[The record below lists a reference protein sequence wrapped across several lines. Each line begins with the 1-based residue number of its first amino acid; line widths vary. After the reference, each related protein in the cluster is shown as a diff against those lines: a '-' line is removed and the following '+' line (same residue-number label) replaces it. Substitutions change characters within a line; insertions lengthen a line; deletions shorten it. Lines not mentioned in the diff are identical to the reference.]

1 MFLKPIFK
9 KMFLFSVLNT
19 PGNRDMM
26 QLLARVLLC
35 SCKNAMVFQVCHGH
49 RCRRCSDAPVRPAK
63 LASDAAKIE
72 MHLHFISCEI
82 LIWMFRGG
90 GRVKGQV
97 QYCNPFI
104 NAFWRAF
111 WDSILTARKHS
122 ETFGFGSSRRV
133 SEVTEKLIYKSAE
146 KASWSTGDSAALCFT
161 WNLLIF

>member
-1 MFLKPIFK
+1 
-9 KMFLFSVLNT
+9 MFLFSVLNT

-49 RCRRCSDAPVRPAK
+49 RRRCSDAPVRPAK
-63 LASDAAKIE
+63 LASDAVRIE

-111 WDSILTARKHS
+111 WDSILTARKQIL
-122 ETFGFGSSRRV
+122 GSSRLTNLQK
-133 SEVTEKLIYKSAE
+133 SELENLAAPFSTSPGISICWFSSENKEVVTCDIKPERTKKPQSL
-146 KASWSTGDSAALCFT
+146 
-161 WNLLIF
+161 

>member
-1 MFLKPIFK
+1 
-9 KMFLFSVLNT
+9 MFLFSVLNT

-63 LASDAAKIE
+63 LASDAVRIE

-90 GRVKGQV
+90 GRAVVKGQV

-122 ETFGFGSSRRV
+122 ETFGFGSNRLRSNGKVDIQICRKSELVNWEFGRRP
-133 SEVTEKLIYKSAE
+133 
-146 KASWSTGDSAALCFT
+146 
-161 WNLLIF
+161 LLHLESVDFLVET